1 MLCGSYEFFT
11 SFSRDQG
18 LQLYDSC
25 LDRKTFE
32 RTRESNGLPVVEEA
46 KPYLE
51 FSGAEN
57 YLILPHLLVYMQE
70 IGHLELPVEGMYV
83 MAFVYLHIV
92 KHYLMIRSYQQE
104 TGSQVAVPPVNLRL
118 K

>member
-1 MLCGSYEFFT
+1 MLCGSHQFFT

-18 LQLYDSC
+18 LQLYDSG
-25 LDRKTFE
+25 LDRRTFE
-32 RTRESNGLPVVEEA
+32 RTRESNGLPVVEGA

-51 FSGAEN
+51 FSGVEK
-57 YLILPHLLVYMQE
+57 YLLLPHLLVYMQE
-70 IGHLELPVEGMYV
+70 TGHLGLPVEGMYV

-104 TGSQVAVPPVNLRL
+104 TDSEVTVPPVNLRQ